1 MEEALS
7 KEEEIKIKAGAGAL
21 KDFRCKFCHRLLA
34 KVGEAKKVEIKCP
47 KCKTMNLYS
56 DDETFI
62 IQIDEAYISKQI
74 AKGRVNYNLVKN

>member
-1 MEEALS
+1 MEEALN
-7 KEEEIKIKAGAGAL
+7 KEEKIIVSKDAM

>member
-1 MEEALS
+1 MEEALK
-7 KEEEIKIKAGAGAL
+7 KEEERILKETAL

-74 AKGRVNYNLVKN
+74 AKGRVNYNLVRN